1 MNLLVAQTAKA
12 SGDLPGSLDTWGRAA
27 QEYGLG
33 VVLAGFVAAVLFFL
47 IRNMIKSHNS
57 NMINMMGL
65 IQTRDTT
72 LDNHLDHV
80 TAALDNLTKAT
91 AVSTESQK
99 ASVEKLIS
107 AQQAEHQEHRNLI
120 DRLVTEQRHS
130 TEMVKEI
137 IESRIDKLSE
147 EGK

>member
-1 MNLLVAQTAKA
+1 MNSLTAQAVKYGKDT
-12 SGDLPGSLDTWGRAA
+12 SGGINAWGNAV

-33 VVLAGFVAAVLFFL
+33 VVLALFVASVLFFL

-57 NMINMMGL
+57 NMTSMMGL

-80 TAALDNLTKAT
+80 TEALDNLTQAT
-91 AVSTESQK
+91 TISIESQK
-99 ASVEKLIS
+99 TFVDKLVT
-107 AQQAEHQEHRNLI
+107 AQQTDHQEHRNLI
-120 DRLVTEQRHS
+120 DRLVAEQRHS

-137 IESRIDKLSE
+137 IEGRLDKPS
-147 EGK
+147 